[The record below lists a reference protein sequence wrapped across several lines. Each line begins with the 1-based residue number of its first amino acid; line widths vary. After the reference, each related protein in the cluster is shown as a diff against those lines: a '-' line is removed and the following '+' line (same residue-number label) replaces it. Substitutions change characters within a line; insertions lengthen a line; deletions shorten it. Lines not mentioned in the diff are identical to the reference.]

1 MNSKVK
7 VNADEAGN
15 VVVPSNN
22 NSEWGHIR
30 VEQSC
35 IVFDDKGFARVK
47 SMSALIPGLISDL
60 RSFGWK
66 AGQEID
72 GKIIAKESLT
82 PFNPKDPERDYKV
95 AGKTGVVCC
104 IDGQPIYR
112 KTFYSTDSNCQD
124 VFVYDEKGNPISH
137 NNGEAIRV
145 AYKQLAEK
153 ESKKSTRTIRAR
165 GFYAL

>member
-7 VNADEAGN
+7 VTADEAGN
-15 VVVPSNN
+15 VVVPSTN
-22 NSEWGHIR
+22 NSEYGHIR
-30 VEQSC
+30 VEQTRA
-35 IVFDDKGFARVK
+35 IFDDKGFARIK
-47 SMSALIPGLISDL
+47 SISALIPGLIADL
-60 RSFGWK
+60 RSFEWK

-165 GFYAL
+165 GFDAL